1 MAGVLVHVDP
11 LSAVLLQCVVVWN
24 KGLDGGDMQP
34 RGISEVAG
42 HFDKLAIPRVLSGTG
57 TLVCA
62 TLIVVV
68 YLALGVLCPYPFG
81 HACWPSVPRPSS
93 LWGGPAVLRAP
104 SATSDM
110 DETGKKPT
118 RLPI

>member
-11 LSAVLLQCVVVWN
+11 LSAVPLQSVVVWN

-34 RGISEVAG
+34 RGISEVAA
-42 HFDKLAIPRVLSGTG
+42 HFDKQAILRMLSGTG

-62 TLIVVV
+62 TLIFVV
-68 YLALGVLCPYPFG
+68 YLDLEALCPYPFG

-93 LWGGPAVLRAP
+93 LWGGPAILHAP
-104 SATSDM
+104 SPRSDV
-110 DETGKKPT
+110 DKRGKKPT
-118 RLPI
+118 RVPI